1 MAEFTELFPMGKQLD
16 ELKYVYQYIFTIN
29 FQSILVVCV
38 IVTLFFFI
46 FYQIFHGMFFW
57 FLELRL
63 NNELL
68 DLEGANYL
76 TSGAAPSN
84 NHVTLFQVLLHT
96 NSWNM
101 ADILEEGDFDKE
113 RGPKLRA
120 LMKLP
125 PLVRYGMHGTT
136 KNNDCPICLE
146 DFNAGQFCQ
155 IFPSCKHMYHS
166 NCIDSWLKKKL
177 TCPVC
182 RSCIVSR

>member
-84 NHVTLFQVLLHT
+84 NHVTLFEVLIHT

-101 ADILEEGDFDKE
+101 ADILEEGDFDKD

-125 PLVRYGMHGTT
+125 PLVRYGMH
-136 KNNDCPICLE
+136 
-146 DFNAGQFCQ
+146 
-155 IFPSCKHMYHS
+155 
-166 NCIDSWLKKKL
+166 DSWLKKKL